1 LLELLVVF
9 LELELD
15 GVGDGAAEV
24 AALGVQGLL
33 ELFGEL
39 GGPAQLLLQLFAFGG
54 LLEELLG

>member
-1 LLELLVVF
+1 MA
-9 LELELD
+9 
-15 GVGDGAAEV
+15 AAEV